1 MSGLEAISFID
12 SLVLPPSLSAGDS
25 AGPTP
30 VMRFVQIVDWLGAA
44 LAVVG
49 VLWTLVKSVHVRV
62 NVRVRKLDQ
71 PPVNEREPNF
81 TFQSQMKV
89 EHGRPIRFGTRT
101 TPPA

>member
-1 MSGLEAISFID
+1 
-12 SLVLPPSLSAGDS
+12 
-25 AGPTP
+25 
-30 VMRFVQIVDWLGAA
+30 MRFVQLVDWLGAA

-71 PPVNEREPNF
+71 PPSDDTAPKF
-81 TFQSQMKV
+81 TFEPQMKV
-89 EHGRPIRFGTRT
+89 EHGRPICFGTRT